1 MATDKQNWTKA
12 YNKKNPNATAAA
24 RKAAFE
30 KWQKARSRGTTTK
43 DTSPG
48 ATLPSG
54 WGMTRG
60 PDVLGSWANRPNLD
74 PTEYEIEQGQDKKF
88 YARKR
93 TELTGLEGYQKQAIA
108 KWDADAAARSGLMS
122 GVETQAVNA
131 SRAIGDSGAARM
143 ADLATLIQASPQSQA
158 LGGVSTSG
166 GTTQQTSSPDQ
177 AASGE
182 AAGSAARLA
191 AVQMATS
198 AQEQAKNAPTLAGYS
213 MASLTNQARSNDS
226 ATRQKLLSAF
236 RQSNTEAQSAKDTAI
251 ARTYSD
257 QARLLAAAIQS
268 GARLTA
274 EQIQQMGENFR
285 TTQSNETS
293 LANNAAD
300 NETSVTN
307 TTTTANN
314 DARAKR
320 VQTTNDF
327 VGKIVNRIDGVLST
341 TVDSTGKETE
351 KLTGGGEM
359 PMSLI
364 NEALSRK
371 IPLGPV
377 LSAIAGTNRGKAIR
391 KPRTAMQIYQKMIA
405 AGIPRRTALLTIQRN
420 LGVNLAPGGGVV
432 AGPPS
437 PRR

>member
-1 MATDKQNWTKA
+1 VATDKQNWTKA

-24 RKAAFE
+24 RQAAFV
-30 KWQKARSRGTTTK
+30 KWQKARSRSTAPK

-60 PDVLGSWANRPNLD
+60 PDVLGSWASRPNLD
-74 PTEYEIEQGQDKKF
+74 PTEYEIEQGQDKKY

-93 TELTGLEGYQKQAIA
+93 TELTGLEGYQKQAVA

-122 GVETQAVNA
+122 GVETQAINA

-143 ADLATLIQASPQSQA
+143 SDLAALIQASPQSQA
-158 LGGVSTSG
+158 LGGVSTGS

-236 RQSNTEAQSAKDTAI
+236 RQSNAEALAAKDASI

-268 GARLTA
+268 GAKLTA
-274 EQIQQMGENFR
+274 EQIQQMGANFR
-285 TTQSNETS
+285 NTQNNETS

-300 NETSVTN
+300 NQTSTDN
-307 TTTTANN
+307 TTTTTNN
-314 DARAKR
+314 AARAAR
-320 VQTTNDF
+320 VKATNEF
-327 VGKIVNRIDGVLST
+327 VGRIASRMDGDVSTSDGKVTIKGGDTGWQQIVN
-341 TVDSTGKETE
+341 
-351 KLTGGGEM
+351 
-359 PMSLI
+359 
-364 NEALSRK
+364 EAIARK
-371 IPLGPV
+371 VPLGPV
-377 LSAIAGTNRGKAIR
+377 LRTVASTQRGRALSGNPKFALWIMR
-391 KPRTAMQIYQKMIA
+391 RMRS
-405 AGIPRRTALLTIQRN
+405 AGIPERTAISTIASTLN
-420 LGVNLAPGGGVV
+420 VNLAPGGGVF